1 MTTLVRATSLI
12 GRPVV
17 TLGGDSRLEIKDV
30 VFSRDSGRL
39 LGFTLR
45 KHGML
50 GGPVRGKALSW
61 VDVHGLGPDAVVIT
75 HAELLSRDDQ
85 ALDEGGDVIHNR
97 VLTESGTDVG
107 EVVEAVVATGRAAE
121 VVGFE
126 VEASA
131 EMGRNDNH
139 HLFIPLPDTMAISG
153 ERVIVPDRALDYI
166 RDDLSGFGGAVEE
179 FRSQLAGEKS

>member
-12 GRPVV
+12 GQPVV
-17 TLGGDSRLEIKDV
+17 TLGGDSPLEIKDV

-50 GGPVRGKALSW
+50 GGPVREGLSW
-61 VDVHGLGPDAVVIT
+61 ADVHGLGPDAVVI
-75 HAELLSRDDQ
+75 ADADVLSRGDQ
-85 ALDEGGDVIHNR
+85 ALAEGGDVIHNR

-131 EMGRNDNH
+131 EMGRSDSH

-153 ERVIVPDRALDYI
+153 ERVIVPDRALDYV